1 MAANENAPSSILY
14 ADLKDLGCKNYDV
27 ALILMETDRRF
38 GDMVLLDRIESR
50 SQLSRYIVHVAPG
63 EMSEAFFKD
72 FTRSA
77 PAVLALIA
85 QRQTKGDVARVAPL
99 VAERYRGASADA
111 MRQALEAYGADGS
124 VYRNAL
130 SHIDS
135 LPLENEVQ
143 RALLFLMLFIVAGC
157 TGDPHRAAKVVHDFA
172 ANYAGAAFRTVEA
185 SIALNADSAS
195 HGAGEGDGA
204 DETDVRLGL
213 MRIVGGK
220 LKSGSSLYPLATD
233 AAGSIIGSLASGPAA
248 ITDVDAD
255 VSREHAR
262 IYRTGQH
269 WYIVGLN
276 STNGTSVISGADK
289 VVRTVEPPRGER
301 PRGYEPEPMEILP
314 SDTICLGASTRFM
327 VMPIWGD

>member
-1 MAANENAPSSILY
+1 MATA
-14 ADLKDLGCKNYDV
+14 K
-27 ALILMETDRRF
+27 
-38 GDMVLLDRIESR
+38 
-50 SQLSRYIVHVAPG
+50 
-63 EMSEAFFKD
+63 
-72 FTRSA
+72 
-77 PAVLALIA
+77 
-85 QRQTKGDVARVAPL
+85 
-99 VAERYRGASADA
+99 
-111 MRQALEAYGADGS
+111 ADGS
-124 VYRNAL
+124 AKARIAVLVSGGGTNLQAL
-130 SHIDS
+130 IDAEKS
-135 LPLENEVQ
+135 
-143 RALLFLMLFIVAGC
+143 
-157 TGDPHRAAKVVHDFA
+157 
-172 ANYAGAAFRTVEA
+172 
-185 SIALNADSAS
+185 
-195 HGAGEGDGA
+195 
-204 DETDVRLGL
+204 
-213 MRIVGGK
+213 GK